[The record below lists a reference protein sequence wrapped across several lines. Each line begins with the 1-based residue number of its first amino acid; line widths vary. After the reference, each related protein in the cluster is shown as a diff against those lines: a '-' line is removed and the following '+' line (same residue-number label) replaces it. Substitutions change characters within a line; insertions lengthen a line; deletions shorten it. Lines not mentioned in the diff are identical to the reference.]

1 MTEVLQSPSPSH
13 FPSPSSSSTPNDGS
27 HPHAL
32 INGQTIEGHL
42 GTEEE
47 QEEVGGGDR
56 KRKERDREG
65 DQLSLLALLVAAF
78 RKSLI
83 GCSTPGSGKLSS
95 MEIGWP
101 SNVRHVAHVTFDRFH
116 GFLGLP
122 VEFEPE
128 VPRRAPS
135 ARSVSKFRILFLFL
149 DFRVIFW
156 LMGHRG
162 FVCFENLYM
171 LQVMFCVLD
180 LLVSWILS

>member
-1 MTEVLQSPSPSH
+1 MTEVLQSPSH
-13 FPSPSSSSTPNDGS
+13 FQPSPSSSSTPNDSS

-32 INGQTIEGHL
+32 IEDHL
-42 GTEEE
+42 EEE
-47 QEEVGGGDR
+47 EVEVEVEVGVGVGDR

-65 DQLSLLALLVAAF
+65 DQLSLLTLLVAAF

-83 GCSTPGSGKLSS
+83 GCSTSTATAAASAKLSS

-135 ARSVSKFRILFLFL
+135 ARLVAQLSFPSFLFVFLHFRILF
-149 DFRVIFW
+149 R
-156 LMGHRG
+156 LMGRCV
-162 FVCFENLYM
+162 FVCFEKL
-171 LQVMFCVLD
+171 
-180 LLVSWILS
+180 

>member
-1 MTEVLQSPSPSH
+1 
-13 FPSPSSSSTPNDGS
+13 
-27 HPHAL
+27 
-32 INGQTIEGHL
+32 L

-47 QEEVGGGDR
+47 HEEVGGGDR

-83 GCSTPGSGKLSS
+83 GCSASGSGKLSS

-135 ARSVSKFRILFLFL
+135 ARSVSLSIYIL
-149 DFRVIFW
+149 
-156 LMGHRG
+156 
-162 FVCFENLYM
+162 
-171 LQVMFCVLD
+171 
-180 LLVSWILS
+180 